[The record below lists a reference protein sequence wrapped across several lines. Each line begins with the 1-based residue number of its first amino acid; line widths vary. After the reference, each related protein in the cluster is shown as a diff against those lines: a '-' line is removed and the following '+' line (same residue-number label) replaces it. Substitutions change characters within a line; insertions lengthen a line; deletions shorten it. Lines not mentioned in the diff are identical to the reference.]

1 MQKSR
6 LFQTVLVTAMALG
19 GLGVQAQVVDA
30 TAVAKHYAVLVHA
43 NYTDTLAGATTLQQ
57 AVNAFTA
64 SPSVDTLAAARKAW
78 LVARETYGQTEAF
91 RFYAGPIDDKNGPEG
106 RLNAWPLD
114 EAYIDSVKG
123 KPNAGIINN
132 PKIAITKQRLA
143 ALNERGGEENIAA
156 GWHAIE
162 FLLWGQDFSATG
174 PGDRSFEDFVDGKA
188 PNAKRRREYLTV
200 VTSMLVDDLTS
211 LVKAWTPDTK
221 NYRAKFEKA
230 GPDALRRMLVG
241 VGSLSRGELAG
252 ERIEVAL
259 ASQNQ
264 EDEHSCFSDNTH
276 RDIVANA
283 RGIENVWL
291 GRYVRPDGT
300 VLQGASLRDLVA
312 AKDAAVAERTSTH
325 VAASVKAA
333 EAIPAPFDQA
343 IIGADTAPGR
353 IKVQAVAT
361 ALKLQSKDF
370 VDAANAIG
378 IKKLTL
384 ADKE

>member
-6 LFQTVLVTAMALG
+6 LFQTVLVAAMALG
-19 GLGVQAQVVDA
+19 GLGVHAQAVDA

-43 NYTDTLAGATTLQQ
+43 NYTDTLAGATALQQ
-57 AVNAFTA
+57 AVTAFTT
-64 SPSVDTLAAARKAW
+64 SPTADTLAAARKAW

-91 RFYAGPIDDKNGPEG
+91 RFYAGPIDDQNGPEG

-143 ALNERGGEENIAA
+143 ALNEHGGEENIAA

-162 FLLWGQDFSATG
+162 FVLWGQDFSATG

-200 VTSMLVDDLTS
+200 VTSMLVDDLGS
-211 LVKAWTPDTK
+211 LVKAWTPDAK

-325 VAASVKAA
+325 VAGSVKAA